1 MKANRRI
8 AIEQNIEAVEYTI
21 KIKSN
26 YLAAE
31 KYGVMF
37 GPLGI

>member
-8 AIEQNIEAVEYTI
+8 TIEQKIEVVEYAI
-21 KIKSN
+21 KIKNN

-31 KYGVMF
+31 KYGVN
-37 GPLGI
+37 

>member
-8 AIEQNIEAVEYTI
+8 AIEQKIEAIEYAI

-37 GPLGI
+37 GLLGI